1 MSRTY
6 IFAGG
11 GTGGHLYPAIAV
23 AQQIAR
29 LDPEA
34 KVLFFCSNRPI
45 DAAILSKAGYQYLPL
60 PAKGMSLRPDLLADF
75 VISQVKAYR
84 VAKHR
89 LGMVEERGI
98 VISVGGFASA
108 PAVWAGRRLG
118 FAIAM
123 INVDLVPGKAN
134 KLLGRKASKIFV
146 QFEQTRAYFRG
157 REDVVAVTG
166 CPLREGFN
174 HPDRMRAIEMLG
186 LDSKKRTLLVTG
198 ASSGSASINQSLARI
213 LPTLEGFSQ
222 TWQVVHL
229 TGKANFEQTKAAMP
243 SGTIAY
249 YPVAYYDDMPD
260 LYAAA
265 DLLVGRAGAVSV
277 AEYLAA
283 GVPSVCLPYPYHKDR
298 HQYLNAEPLVRQGA
312 GRIVDDRPADL
323 QRTAEELGE
332 QLRELMTNDAQ
343 RAAMRT
349 AAQSLARVDAAAQIA
364 VTLRGMVG

>member
-23 AQQIAR
+23 AQQVAR

-60 PAKGMSLRPDLLADF
+60 PAKGMSLRPDLLAVF

-84 VAKHR
+84 LAKHR
-89 LGMVEERGI
+89 LETVEGRGI

-118 FAIAM
+118 FPVAM
-123 INVDLVPGKAN
+123 VNVDLVPGKAN

-146 QFEQTRAYFRG
+146 QFEQTREYFRDRG
-157 REDVVAVTG
+157 DTVIVTG
-166 CPLREGFN
+166 CPLREGFSR
-174 HPDRMRAIEMLG
+174 PDRMRAIGQLG
-186 LDSKKRTLLVTG
+186 LDPGKKILLVTG
-198 ASSGSASINQSLARI
+198 ASSGSASINQALARI
-213 LPTLEGFSQ
+213 LPSMESLADG
-222 TWQVVHL
+222 WQVVHL
-229 TGKANFEQTKAAMP
+229 TGKANFESVRSTMP
-243 SGTIAY
+243 RTQIAY
-249 YPVAYYDDMPD
+249 FPVAYYDDMPD

-323 QRTAEELGE
+323 QRTAEELGI

-343 RAAMRT
+343 RTAMRT
-349 AAQSLARVDAAAQIA
+349 AAQSLARVDAAVQIA
-364 VTLRGMVG
+364 AALREMVG